1 MSDIEIHRSQTPTIA
16 HESTG
21 LLVGWAQEAKAANQL
36 AVALASTTFVPAH
49 FRGKEG
55 DATAAILMGAEL
67 GLSPLA
73 AFRSIYVVHGT
84 PALYARGMVA
94 LAQSQGHEVW
104 TEKST
109 DTEVVVKGRRK
120 GSQQTETAKW
130 TIARAQKA
138 GYTSNKKYA
147 TNPEEMLYSKA
158 AAEVCRKIA
167 ADVLAGVP
175 HSVEELEL
183 EQGGPTATVART
195 QGTTKVSRRKPEP
208 EVVENAPAESDG
220 ITDEQRKILHALVN
234 DLGLDRDQK
243 LAGIAATIGRE
254 VESSND
260 LTKAEASRVIDSL
273 QATLASRPGAAEP
286 IEGEL
291 WVEDGPQ

>member
-109 DTEVVVKGRRK
+109 ETEVVVKGRRK

-183 EQGGPTATVART
+183 EQGGPTTTVARN
-195 QGTTKVSRRKPEP
+195 QGTTKVSRKKPEP
-208 EVVENAPAESDG
+208 EAVELIESDG
-220 ITDEQRKILHALVN
+220 ITDEQSKILHALVN
-234 DLGLDRDQK
+234 DLCLDRDQK

-273 QATLASRPGAAEP
+273 QATLANRAEADGP